1 MIRYSQL
8 LLTAAIFLTS
18 ATAPVFAATSGF
30 VDVFVDE
37 AAKNCNDS
45 VMVVESTWSYTTDDN
60 DGKDLVGIVIYD
72 GSGNVLATDWQ
83 GTTPGE
89 KFLRLTAIGGKYSH
103 IEINSRPLTVD
114 LYDLQDVPLSGGNSS
129 LDSNAFLAQSPPLLE
144 RMVYDPADDIASC
157 ASVPLAANLEAED
170 IVLHYRRLAIG
181 IPMMLLV
188 VVLWPMRQY
197 RQHLGKTS

>member
-114 LYDLQDVPLSGGNSS
+114 LYDLQYVPLSGGNSS
-129 LDSNAFLAQSPPLLE
+129 LDSNAFLAQSPPLL
-144 RMVYDPADDIASC
+144 
-157 ASVPLAANLEAED
+157 
-170 IVLHYRRLAIG
+170 
-181 IPMMLLV
+181 
-188 VVLWPMRQY
+188 
-197 RQHLGKTS
+197 